1 MVPKYMCSYCNQVFD
16 SDWSCE
22 LHERDAHKCPNCKYA
37 EYTFGKVN
45 CKRYAESKTCKFESK
60 KGEK

>member
-1 MVPKYMCSYCNQVFD
+1 MFD

-22 LHERDAHKCPNCKYA
+22 LHERDLHKCPNCKYA

-60 KGEK
+60 KGEE